1 MVAAGT
7 LHAARRSCLWC
18 ALTPLPPLLQLYEY
32 TVSIADEGREGTFM
46 ALGNVPTFVATLLA
60 GGMSGYLLS
69 TYCPPNPP
77 RHSVRAAPPPGRR
90 RRPCP

>member
-1 MVAAGT
+1 M
-7 LHAARRSCLWC
+7 ARR
-18 ALTPLPPLLQLYEY
+18 PLPLLVLWFTYPPHPQLYEY

-77 RHSVRAAPPPGRR
+77 RHSVRASLLPHLPTASSPPL
-90 RRPCP
+90 